1 MGAMRLQLRAL
12 TASVALLL
20 GVAAFA
26 SAQGRATGTVKDTS
40 GKAIKGAT
48 VRASN
53 PDASPSQFASATDDR
68 GRWAMIGLRSGTWHF
83 TVEAPGYFTV
93 ETNAP
98 VRVAAAPPMQFAL
111 AKDPGPIPNALDRNI
126 QQLIEDAASMRDAGR
141 IDQAL
146 AAYQDIR
153 SRNPKLTSVNL
164 VIGDLYRRKATQETD
179 PGARQNLYQQALDAY
194 DLMLKSDAT
203 NERALAE
210 SAAIR
215 AATRNE

>member
-1 MGAMRLQLRAL
+1 MRLQFPHL

-20 GVAAFA
+20 GLAVAA
-26 SAQGRATGTVKDTS
+26 SAQGRATGTVKDTA
-40 GKAIKGAT
+40 GKPIKGAT
-48 VRASN
+48 VKATN
-53 PDASPSQFASATDDR
+53 PDASPSQFASASDDR

-98 VRVAAAPPMQFAL
+98 VRVAAAPPMQFAM

-126 QQLIEDAASMRDAGR
+126 QQLIQDATALREAGR
-141 IDQAL
+141 LDQAL

-153 SRNPKLTSVNL
+153 TRNPKLTAVNL
-164 VIGDLYRRKATQETD
+164 VIGDLYRRKAAQEAD
-179 PGARQNLYQQALDAY
+179 VNARQNFYRQALDAY

-215 AATRNE
+215 AAK